1 MVYEQLP
8 DTLSVHASRLKFS
21 FSGPL
26 SHHAKATQKVTVSEC
41 ALLDVFGLNV
51 AFKKLV
57 VLVITDPDNVLGAFP
72 LDVSPLTVDVVLL
85 SFFVLLVLRLD
96 E

>member
-1 MVYEQLP
+1 MLAIRSL
-8 DTLSVHASRLKFS
+8 LSQ
-21 FSGPL
+21 
-26 SHHAKATQKVTVSEC
+26 HAKATQEVAVSKC
-41 ALLDVFGLNV
+41 ALLDVFVLNV
-51 AFKKLV
+51 VFEKLV
-57 VLVITDPDNVLGAFP
+57 VLVITVPDNVLGAFP